1 MIVVDSSVWVDYFNG
16 QATPQT
22 DALDRLLPRAL
33 VLMGDIILTEVL
45 QGFRNDRDFRKARR
59 LLEPL
64 AFGGMLGKD
73 VALQSAS
80 NYRRLRHQGI
90 TVRKTIDVIIATF
103 CILNGHSLLHSD
115 RDFDAM
121 ENHLGLTVFS
131 LDR

>member
-16 QATPQT
+16 LATPQT
-22 DALDRLLPRAL
+22 DALDRLLSRAL
-33 VLMGDIILTEVL
+33 VLMGDIILIEVL
-45 QGFRNDRDFRKARR
+45 QGFRSDRDFRQARR

-64 AFGGMLGKD
+64 AFSEMLGKD

-80 NYRRLRHQGI
+80 NYRRLRRRGI

-103 CILNGHSLLHSD
+103 CIVNGHSLLHSD

-121 ENHLGLTVFS
+121 EQHLGLTVFVG
-131 LDR
+131 R

>member
-1 MIVVDSSVWVDYFNG
+1 MIVVDSTVWVDYFNG
-16 QATPQT
+16 QTTPQT
-22 DALDRLLPRAL
+22 DALDRLLSRAL

-45 QGFRNDRDFRKARR
+45 QGFRNDKDFREAKR

-64 AFGGMLGKD
+64 AFSEMLGRN

-80 NYRRLRHQGI
+80 NYRRLRRRGI

-121 ENHLGLTVFS
+121 EQHLGLAVFNTG
-131 LDR
+131 R